1 MRKAYELDCKQKCLQ
16 AGHPSLRRDSSLF
29 SCCPN
34 FCSYAELVEVTLMRT
49 LSVLATGTCRFT
61 YSHCSNIERLSIAFT
76 ANSKR
81 EFVPHRQVFHLLNL
95 LLLFII
101 TT

>member
-34 FCSYAELVEVTLMRT
+34 FCSYAELVEVALMRT
-49 LSVLATGTCRFT
+49 LSVLATGTRRST
-61 YSHCSNIERLSIAFT
+61 YSHCSNREIKHRVY
-76 ANSKR
+76 SK
-81 EFVPHRQVFHLLNL
+81 QQ
-95 LLLFII
+95 
-101 TT
+101 T

>member
-34 FCSYAELVEVTLMRT
+34 FCSYAELVEVALMRT

-61 YSHCSNIERLSIAFT
+61 IVTVAIERLSIAFT

-81 EFVPHRQVFHLLNL
+81 EFVPHGQVFHLLNL